1 MSVVKRVAL
10 ITGASS
16 GIGKACAERL
26 ARRGFQVYGT
36 SRRASFP
43 SPGDSGDSLLMIP
56 MDVDDDGSV
65 REGVEFVRQREGR
78 IDVLVNNAGFGI
90 AGAVE
95 DTSLEEARSQFET
108 NFFGVLRVCRAVLPT
123 MRTQGG
129 GYIINISSIGGVIGL
144 PFQGLYSAAK
154 FAVEGL
160 SEALSMEVRPF
171 GIHVV
176 LVEPGDMHTGFT
188 ASRRRVQ
195 AADESP
201 VYREAMTRAMAV
213 VEHDELH
220 GGSPE
225 QVARLVERVVNLSA
239 PRLRYAVGPMTEK
252 LAIVAKKVLPS
263 RLFEWIMMKYYN
275 L

>member
-1 MSVVKRVAL
+1 MNERVAL

-26 ARRGFQVYGT
+26 ARRGFRVYGT

-43 SPGDSGDSLLMIP
+43 PAGEEGLIP
-56 MDVDDDGSV
+56 MDVNDDVSV
-65 REGVEFVRQREGR
+65 RTGVDFVLGREGR
-78 IDVLVNNAGFGI
+78 LDVLINNAGFGI

-95 DTSLEEARSQFET
+95 DTSVEEARAQFET

-123 MRTQGG
+123 MRAQGS
-129 GYIINISSIGGVIGL
+129 GYIVNISSIGGLIGL

-176 LVEPGDMHTGFT
+176 LVEPGDMRTHFT
-188 ASRRRVQ
+188 ANRRRVQ
-195 AADESP
+195 AADENP
-201 VYREAMTRAMAV
+201 AYREAMARAMAV

-225 QVARLVERVVNLSA
+225 QVARLIERIVNSPS
-239 PRLRYAVGPMTEK
+239 PRLRYAVGPATEK
-252 LAIVAKKVLPS
+252 LAIVAKRVLPS
-263 RLFEWIMMKYYN
+263 RLFEWIMTKYYN